1 MTQTPIA
8 GSANLTGNPNA
19 GGTGLSKVGEYSEDQ
34 LQKMEHLAP
43 VYDCVAPELRL
54 AEAAKNYL
62 PVELYECQASYQ
74 SRLSRAYTNFSPFYT
89 HLRNLVVGAAIA
101 KEIRLEDDTDPEWG
115 DFIENVSLESHS
127 INTFARSLLTAAV
140 DGGWA
145 GILVDY
151 PDVGPGLSLAEE
163 RQLALRPYFVPI
175 KCEEV
180 LGWRSEV
187 STERIGGQTR
197 YGQRITQLRLR
208 DWIDE
213 PDPDDEF
220 QTLRRPAVRVYDQP
234 EANGPCRYRLYVSRE
249 TSSGKS
255 FVNSYQLEKEGFLS
269 VPFIPFVPI
278 YGGAQLGFMRARPL
292 LYDIARL
299 NISHWQLSADL
310 SHQMH
315 LTAVPKFVIT
325 GVAGEVAIETGP
337 DKNLIFSDPGARA
350 QWVGAPTDGLSA
362 VMQRIQQVEA
372 QMQSLAVVSMS
383 MQRSGVESAMS
394 KLLERAQGDSQ
405 LSVIVSG
412 LEDGLNKAL
421 EMAAAYR
428 GQQAPK
434 LILNKDFS
442 PLTIEAAQV
451 QTYSSLVTAGLLSH
465 RTFLNVMQ
473 QGEVFE
479 GIMVDGKPWSVDSE
493 LAELDEFKAVTP
505 LDQLEVEQ
513 ANRQEDMDLQQTNRQ
528 EDAAQA
534 AAQQAQAQQAQQA
547 QAQQLVAPKPS
558 ANGKP

>member
-1 MTQTPIA
+1 
-8 GSANLTGNPNA
+8 
-19 GGTGLSKVGEYSEDQ
+19 
-34 LQKMEHLAP
+34 
-43 VYDCVAPELRL
+43 
-54 AEAAKNYL
+54 
-62 PVELYECQASYQ
+62 
-74 SRLSRAYTNFSPFYT
+74 
-89 HLRNLVVGAAIA
+89 
-101 KEIRLEDDTDPEWG
+101 
-115 DFIENVSLESHS
+115 
-127 INTFARSLLTAAV
+127 
-140 DGGWA
+140 
-145 GILVDY
+145 
-151 PDVGPGLSLAEE
+151 
-163 RQLALRPYFVPI
+163 
-175 KCEEV
+175 
-180 LGWRSEV
+180 
-187 STERIGGQTR
+187 
-197 YGQRITQLRLR
+197 
-208 DWIDE
+208 
-213 PDPDDEF
+213 
-220 QTLRRPAVRVYDQP
+220 
-234 EANGPCRYRLYVSRE
+234 
-249 TSSGKS
+249 
-255 FVNSYQLEKEGFLS
+255 
-269 VPFIPFVPI
+269 
-278 YGGAQLGFMRARPL
+278 
-292 LYDIARL
+292 
-299 NISHWQLSADL
+299 
-310 SHQMH
+310 
-315 LTAVPKFVIT
+315 
-325 GVAGEVAIETGP
+325 
-337 DKNLIFSDPGARA
+337 
-350 QWVGAPTDGLSA
+350 
-362 VMQRIQQVEA
+362 
-372 QMQSLAVVSMS
+372 MQSLAVVSMS

-428 GQQAPK
+428 GLQAPK

-534 AAQQAQAQQAQQA
+534 AAQQAQQA